1 VNWYADASA
10 SYNEVMSLERQLG
23 LRDEES
29 LLSVVRR
36 AAATM
41 ILPLCLSAIL
51 LLAPLVL
58 LVPLLRLGWYGQ
70 AVIGISLVA
79 GLLVGLRAL
88 LDRQASFL
96 VVTDQRVIYVRQHG
110 PFDRHVTELSYSR
123 IQRVSYRVK
132 GLIPTLFRHG
142 SLILESAGG
151 EEPLTIERV
160 PDPARVQDLINQIQS
175 GGHGGFGDMLQSV
188 SKLDPRQL
196 GLLKAEIDRSL
207 RHLPPEERP

>member
-1 VNWYADASA
+1 MN
-10 SYNEVMSLERQLG
+10 LERQLG

-36 AAATM
+36 SSATM
-41 ILPLCLSAIL
+41 IVPLCLSAAL

-70 AVIGISLVA
+70 LVIGVSVAA
-79 GLLVGLRAL
+79 GLLMGLKTL
-88 LDRQASFL
+88 LDRQSTYL
-96 VVTDQRVIYVRQHG
+96 VVTDQRVMYVRQYS

-132 GLIPTLFRHG
+132 GLVPTLFRYG

-151 EEPLTIERV
+151 EDPLTIDRV
-160 PDPARVQDLINQIQS
+160 SDPARVQDLIYQIQN
-175 GGHGGFGDMLQSV
+175 GGCGGFGDMLQSV

-196 GLLKAEIDRSL
+196 ALLKAEIDRSL
-207 RHLPPEERP
+207 RHLPREDRS